1 MNDFDKDSLRDSI
14 HRDIH
19 DRIRDQIH
27 DRLGNRPYRYNR
39 PASTTHGIV
48 WGGAICI
55 VGIMLLLDRMGL
67 VSADHL
73 WRFWPMLMIV
83 AGAINLTQ
91 PGKRQWGA
99 FLVVLGALFQLSSL
113 NILHLQWSEL
123 WPVMIIAAGAM
134 MIWNSIETRRRRARF
149 PDSENTM
156 NATAVFGGV
165 ERRITAQD
173 FQFGGVNAVFG
184 GVELDFH
191 GAEIEGNEAT
201 IEVNAVFGGVEI
213 RVPDNWR
220 VEARNQTV
228 FGGYTD
234 TTRSAVRGADGTAVP
249 TKTLFITGS
258 VVFGGVEVK
267 N

>member
-1 MNDFDKDSLRDSI
+1 
-14 HRDIH
+14 
-19 DRIRDQIH
+19 
-27 DRLGNRPYRYNR
+27 
-39 PASTTHGIV
+39 
-48 WGGAICI
+48 
-55 VGIMLLLDRMGL
+55 
-67 VSADHL
+67 
-73 WRFWPMLMIV
+73 
-83 AGAINLTQ
+83 
-91 PGKRQWGA
+91 
-99 FLVVLGALFQLSSL
+99 
-113 NILHLQWSEL
+113 
-123 WPVMIIAAGAM
+123 
-134 MIWNSIETRRRRARF
+134 
-149 PDSENTM
+149 
-156 NATAVFGGV
+156 
-165 ERRITAQD
+165 
-173 FQFGGVNAVFG
+173 VNAVFG